1 MSEVDKLIERLNTLD
16 EALVLI
22 KDQKKKIDD
31 EIKTKEQELIEY
43 CEQNNQDIETLTDG
57 RYQMKPATGRKLKR
71 N

>member
-57 RYQMKPATGRKLKR
+57 KYQMKPTTGRKLKR